1 MFSYVVQRYH
11 SQAASSQ
18 NITKDDTPSDNIDVP
33 GNKSCSRR
41 LLPILI
47 LVITDQ
53 EIQLSF
59 SRQTQERWNQ
69 RKHLKQLKKHCNA
82 QGFI

>member
-1 MFSYVVQRYH
+1 MFSHAVQRYR

-18 NITKDDTPSDNIDVP
+18 NITKDDTSSDNVDVS

-59 SRQTQERWNQ
+59 SRHTGEVEPKQTPQTTE
-69 RKHLKQLKKHCNA
+69 RKHGNA
-82 QGFI
+82 QVFI

>member
-1 MFSYVVQRYH
+1 MSSHAVQRYH

-18 NITKDDTPSDNIDVP
+18 NITKDDTSSDNVDVP

-47 LVITDQ
+47 LVVTDR

-59 SRQTQERWNQ
+59 SRQTQER
-69 RKHLKQLKKHCNA
+69 
-82 QGFI
+82 